1 MWQKLKPVSL
11 HSVVMD
17 IMSTQMS
24 EMSIEQAAAHFK
36 VSQKTI
42 RRRITAGTLKVSRR
56 GRRVYVHVPGQ
67 NVHNVRSKSKQNVHS
82 PDETIKRQQSEI
94 DHLREQVD
102 KLTSLLALQSKQN
115 SDLIAQLP
123 KPRPAFTKQIG
134 SLFTRLIGSP
144 E

>member
-1 MWQKLKPVSL
+1 MWQKLKPASL
-11 HSVVMD
+11 HIVVMD

-42 RRRITAGTLKVSRR
+42 RRRITAGKLKVSRR

-67 NVHNVRSKSKQNVHS
+67 NVHS
-82 PDETIKRQQSEI
+82 PDETIKAQQSEI
-94 DHLREQVD
+94 NHLREQVD
-102 KLTSLLALQSKQN
+102 KLTSLLAIQSKQN

-123 KPRPAFTKQIG
+123 KPAPTLSESITKLVAKFNPNQ
-134 SLFTRLIGSP
+134 SASSP
-144 E
+144 